1 MKKLS
6 ASAGYTIY
14 QKKAEYFLL
23 NPRRLLK
30 YDMEIK
36 YQVLTKEGLS
46 LLDNLKSAAFLKPF
60 YLAGGTGLALQLGHR
75 KSLDFDFFTSKMFNP
90 KDLIRKLEIVG
101 YLEDIAEETNTLL
114 KSVFSTIILSKRFSR

>member
-1 MKKLS
+1 
-6 ASAGYTIY
+6 
-14 QKKAEYFLL
+14 
-23 NPRRLLK
+23 
-30 YDMEIK
+30 MEIK